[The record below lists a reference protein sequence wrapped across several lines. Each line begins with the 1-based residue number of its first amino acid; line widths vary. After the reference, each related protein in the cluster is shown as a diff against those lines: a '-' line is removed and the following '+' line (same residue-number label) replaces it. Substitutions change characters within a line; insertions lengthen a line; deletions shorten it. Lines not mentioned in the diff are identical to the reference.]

1 MPGSVTNN
9 RQNGYYFSGRRVGA
23 MVLRYFYLLRGSIP
37 RIVELAYWPTMQMLI
52 WGFMS
57 QFLAQHSEWFMQAGG
72 ILIAAVLL
80 WDVMFR
86 SNIGVSISFL
96 EESYSRSCSLID
108 FQSFFQKR
116 AIVLVH

>member
-1 MPGSVTNN
+1 
-9 RQNGYYFSGRRVGA
+9 
-23 MVLRYFYLLRGSIP
+23 
-37 RIVELAYWPTMQMLI
+37 MQMLI

-57 QFLAQHSEWFMQAGG
+57 QFLYEHSEWFVRAGG

-96 EESYSRSCSLID
+96 EEMWSRNLGQLFASPLRPYEWAMSLLAISAIRTLSASYRRRCWRYHYITIQYSKWDCR
-108 FQSFFQKR
+108 
-116 AIVLVH
+116 

>member
-1 MPGSVTNN
+1 
-9 RQNGYYFSGRRVGA
+9 
-23 MVLRYFYLLRGSIP
+23 
-37 RIVELAYWPTMQMLI
+37 MQMLI

-57 QFLAQHSEWFMQAGG
+57 RFLYEHSEWFVRAAG

-96 EESYSRSCSLID
+96 EEMW
-108 FQSFFQKR
+108 
-116 AIVLVH
+116 